1 METIHILYEEDSVW
15 SDMKEM
21 VKKYPPELFHKLFQ
35 YHISRVLNEEDL
47 GRPIL
52 RKEVLFYHQVLEKS
66 LDHLLQALY
75 ALNHTYFP
83 SRKRIEGYIQ
93 MFENKPGNCY
103 DRLLRI
109 LELAAFSNTIEES
122 VEELECLAG
131 EIEKAGNYN

>member
-1 METIHILYEEDSVW
+1 
-15 SDMKEM
+15 
-21 VKKYPPELFHKLFQ
+21 
-35 YHISRVLNEEDL
+35 
-47 GRPIL
+47 
-52 RKEVLFYHQVLEKS
+52 
-66 LDHLLQALY
+66 
-75 ALNHTYFP
+75 
-83 SRKRIEGYIQ
+83 